1 MSRVPA
7 AATTEII
14 SADVTK
20 CNLNVSASP
29 EKAVSARRGTCHELL
44 LSHGQ
49 DEKQD
54 GNISEAEEIETK
66 RTCIYKQAGEFH

>member
-14 SADVTK
+14 GADVTK
-20 CNLNVSASP
+20 CNLNVSAS
-29 EKAVSARRGTCHELL
+29 RGTCHELL

-66 RTCIYKQAGEFH
+66 RSCIYKQAGEFH